1 MIRSAMKTILVPGTN
16 RPALPQSLRHAGA
29 A

>member
-1 MIRSAMKTILVPGTN
+1 MKTILVPGTN